1 MIAKLTPS
9 QALPAR
15 KGSSA
20 GELRVLI
27 ADDHPVVRQGLRA
40 ILQSQPDIHVIA
52 EAADGEEACRLC
64 DELCPDVLL
73 LDLRMPKKDGFDVT
87 AELRSRPGALKPGI
101 IVMSTYEGEE
111 DIRRALSTGAKGYLS
126 KGTPPEQIRDAVR
139 RVAEGEA
146 LLPAGIASKLAASL
160 AQPELSDREHQVLQS
175 IAAGRSNK
183 EIGQALYISEN
194 TVKHHVKSVLK
205 KLNAVGRTEAVIIA
219 TKRGLLRFA
228 S

>member
-1 MIAKLTPS
+1 MSAKPTPS
-9 QALPAR
+9 QARPAR
-15 KGSSA
+15 TGSSA

-27 ADDHPVVRQGLRA
+27 ADDHPAVRHGLRA

-52 EAADGEEACRLC
+52 DAADGEEACRLC

-73 LDLRMPKKDGFDVT
+73 LDLRMPKKDGFQVT
-87 AELRSRPGALKPGI
+87 AELRSRVGALKPGI

-111 DIRRALSTGAKGYLS
+111 DIRRALSAGVKGYLT
-126 KGTPPEQIRDAVR
+126 KGTAPEQIRDAVR
-139 RVAEGEA
+139 RVAAGEA

-160 AQPELSDREHQVLQS
+160 AQPELSDRERQVLQS

-183 EIGQALYISEN
+183 EIGQGLYISEN

-205 KLNAVGRTEAVIIA
+205 KLNAVGRTEAVTIA

-228 S
+228 I